1 MSGLG
6 NSNSFGNWNSCG
18 KLEETQ
24 WNNPKSTSWNDIS
37 QIPWD
42 NSNSFRETQWSNPKH
57 TSWNGISQTLWY
69 NSNSNTWDSHKS
81 SQHDWAYSIE
91 TPWSNFKS
99 TSWSN
104 PYDTKQSQS
113 FNSYYDESSE
123 SDSYEDYFS
132 EESSSVD
139 SWDYDIDTFVD
150 SEGVVRD
157 KETNRKVTKI
167 KRSDKSKTYCL
178 YPHGDIP
185 GETKRDNKT
194 IKIWKDKK

>member
-1 MSGLG
+1 MSSWG

-18 KLEETQ
+18 SLGETS
-24 WNNPKSTSWNDIS
+24 WNNPKS
-37 QIPWD
+37 
-42 NSNSFRETQWSNPKH
+42 
-57 TSWNGISQTLWY
+57 TSWNGISQTLWS
-69 NSNSNTWDSHKS
+69 NSNSLGNWGNLNFNTWDSHKS
-81 SQHDWAYSIE
+81 SQHDWAYSIK
-91 TPWSNFKS
+91 TPWSNSKS
-99 TSWSN
+99 TSWNSWSN
-104 PYDTKQSQS
+104 PYDTKQTQS

-123 SDSYEDYFS
+123 SESYENYFS

-157 KETNRKVTKI
+157 KETNRRVTKI